1 MLSDLADREAPV
13 RRTIGIA
20 LLVLASMVA
29 AHPSVAIDPGSWPQI
44 GGGPRHLGIAAGE
57 TAIGPGSAAD
67 LRQAWSS
74 TRGGWSAFSSP
85 VVADGLVYIV
95 SGGDLTPS
103 GRSLY
108 LFAFHL
114 ADGTA
119 AWSALLGGPSANA
132 TTTPA
137 VDAGTIFVP
146 TSEPK
151 TTGYVGRI
159 TALDAATGAPRWST
173 TVGRE
178 TSVAS
183 PVAVDGSTVLQSSG
197 NGRLYALD
205 EATGAHLWTRHLSE
219 PDGCEIAPGQMGPC
233 PLRSTPAVVGG
244 LAYLVTG
251 DGTLEARRIR
261 NGSLAWASATGLNA
275 TATPSAREGRIYV
288 TGPGTMQVFDAR
300 TGAPLWQVPIPG
312 NLGYGGQA
320 VTHTSIFIG
329 TAAVA
334 GDHGAVL
341 SLSASDGSV
350 RWTTQ
355 LDRLVWG
362 TPAVANGVVFVQ
374 SDLAIYAL
382 SAGRGEILWQRALG
396 TNTISSPAIAEGH
409 VAAVTVNSGVPL
421 HVYALPG

>member
-1 MLSDLADREAPV
+1 V

-20 LLVLASMVA
+20 LLVLASLA
-29 AHPSVAIDPGSWPQI
+29 AAYPSAAVDPGSWPQI
-44 GGGPRHLGIAAGE
+44 GGGPLHLGIATGE

-74 TRGGWSAFSSP
+74 TRGGWSPFTSP
-85 VVADGLVYIV
+85 VVSGGLVYTV
-95 SGGDLTPS
+95 SAGDLTPS
-103 GRSLY
+103 GRSMY

-114 ADGTA
+114 ADGTP
-119 AWSALLGGPSANA
+119 AWSALLGGPSTQA

-146 TSEPK
+146 TSEP
-151 TTGYVGRI
+151 TTDGNRGRI

-178 TSVAS
+178 MSVAS
-183 PVAVDGSTVLQSSG
+183 PVAVDGTTVLQSSG

-205 EATGAHLWTRHLSE
+205 EATGAHLWTRHVSA

-233 PLRSTPAVVGG
+233 PLRSTPAVVGR

-251 DGTLEARRIR
+251 DGTLVARRIR
-261 NGSLAWASATGLNA
+261 NGALAWASSTGLNT
-275 TATPSAREGRIYV
+275 TATPSVREGRIYV
-288 TGPGTMQVFDAR
+288 TGPGTMQVFDVR
-300 TGAPLWQVPIPG
+300 TGAPVWDVPVPG

-329 TAAVA
+329 TAAVG
-334 GDHGAVL
+334 GDHGAML

-362 TPAVANGVVFVQ
+362 APAVANGVVFVQ

-382 SAGRGEILWQRALG
+382 SANHGRILWHRSLG
-396 TNTISSPAIAEGH
+396 TNTISSPAIADGH
-409 VAAVTVNSGVPL
+409 VVAVTVNSGVPL
-421 HVYALPG
+421 HVYALAGA